1 MARTSA
7 EASRCLLRGAV
18 IGPRLPHRGSANA
31 EERKTAANR
40 DIVVLAVREVFCFV
54 RLQKAAAVIGG
65 LAASERPVIVSLT
78 REYEVMRWH
87 GQKMFR
93 FQD

>member
-7 EASRCLLRGAV
+7 EASRCLLYGAV
-18 IGPRLPHRGSANA
+18 IGPRLPHRGSADA
-31 EERKTAANR
+31 EERKTATNR

-54 RLQKAAAVIGG
+54 RLRKADAVIGG
-65 LAASERPVIVSLT
+65 LAAWERPVIVSLA

-87 GQKMFR
+87 GRKMFR